1 MIYSMT
7 GYGKGSAENG
17 KIKVDVEVKSVN
29 SRYLDIVL
37 KLPSSLMSKELDL
50 REVIKNKI
58 NRGKLSVVV
67 QIKSNGSGDA
77 VFTVNKEKLK
87 NYISLIKTLK
97 KSAKITEKI
106 KLEHLLA
113 NKEIFETSEAE
124 LSEEEFETIKNTL
137 DAALTELQKMKLN
150 EGKELSKDLKKRI
163 TVIETKLDEIERESS
178 LNVQEYFGKLKEKV
192 KLLVEESKLDSNRLE
207 MELAIIADKADI
219 TEECVRLRSH
229 LKFFIE
235 SLEKDSEPGRK
246 MNFLCQEMNRETNTI
261 SSKTI
266 STLITHNTV
275 FIKEEIEKIREQ
287 IQNIE

>member
-7 GYGKGSAENG
+7 GYGKSSAENG
-17 KIKVDVEVKSVN
+17 KIKVDVEVKSIN
-29 SRYLDIVL
+29 SRYLDIAL
-37 KLPSSLMSKELDL
+37 RLPSSLMSKELDL
-50 REVIKNKI
+50 REIIKNKI
-58 NRGKLSVVV
+58 NRGKLSVII
-67 QIKSNGSGDA
+67 QIKNSGFGDT
-77 VFTVNKEKLK
+77 VLTVNKDKLK
-87 NYISLIKTLK
+87 NYISLIKSLK
-97 KSAKITEKI
+97 KTAKITEKI

-113 NKEIFETSEAE
+113 NKEIFESNEAD
-124 LSEEEFETIKNTL
+124 LSEEEFDVIKNTL
-137 DAALTELQKMKLN
+137 DTALNELQKMKLN

-163 TVIETKLDEIERESS
+163 GLIEAKLNEIEKESS
-178 LNVQEYFGKLKEKV
+178 SSVKEYYEKLKEKV
-192 KLLVEESKLDSNRLE
+192 RLLIDDSRFDSNRLE

-229 LKFFIE
+229 LKFFID
-235 SLEKDSEPGRK
+235 SLDKDSDPGRK